1 MNGSQIMEKFN
12 LFFIILLER
21 DVGVLLDQTL
31 SSRIGVIW
39 LLLLDSQSLDP
50 SKSRVMSSSHKDF
63 LCW

>member
-39 LLLLDSQSLDP
+39 LLLLDSQSLDL
-50 SKSRVMSSSHKDF
+50 SKSRVMSSSHKDS
-63 LCW
+63 LCG

>member
-31 SSRIGVIW
+31 SSRIGVVW
-39 LLLLDSQSLDP
+39 LLLLDSQSLNM
-50 SKSRVMSSSHKDF
+50 SKSMVMSSSHKDS
-63 LCW
+63 LCG